1 MIVVVIFTYGTYLS
15 CSLISVC
22 GLSLVAMEE
31 GAVGCE
37 VVSISDVDGP
47 GGEEERIVVD
57 ADILE
62 ETVGTFPTTLS
73 LPDGVTE
80 AGLGGTS
87 T

>member
-37 VVSISDVDGP
+37 GVSISAVDGP
-47 GGEEERIVVD
+47 GGD